1 MAHFAV
7 TAVGADRPGIV
18 AAVTKSFVDL
28 GCNLEDTSSTI
39 LRGHFAMMLIV
50 DAPGG
55 VAVSDIENALAGP
68 AGKLGL
74 SVTVRPIEDAVAPTS
89 PAGERWTISV
99 YGADKPGIVNQVA
112 SLLSDKGINIT
123 DLTTRVIGGGGEPV
137 YTMLLDVAIP
147 PGASP
152 DKLEMELQDLS
163 LDLQVECT
171 MHLSDADVL

>member
-1 MAHFAV
+1 MTHFAV

-50 DAPGG
+50 EAPGG
-55 VAVSDIENALAGP
+55 VSAADIENALTGP
-68 AGKLGL
+68 AGKLDL
-74 SVTVRPIEDAVAPTS
+74 SVTVKPIEEAVLAS
-89 PAGERWTISV
+89 PSGERWTISV
-99 YGADKPGIVNQVA
+99 YGADKPGIVNRVA
-112 SLLSDKGINIT
+112 SLLSDKGINIA
-123 DLTTRVIGGGGEPV
+123 DLTTRVIGGPGEPV
-137 YTMLLDVAIP
+137 YTMLLDVVIP
-147 PGASP
+147 SGTSP